1 MIDDVYVDICSQ
13 WDEMDFN
20 KNPYMFGEEKIDME
34 EYTKLV
40 KDTYDLITRYKE
52 QFKNG
57 QIESVDVF
65 SYSQLVTMVARYIP
79 DTAVIDES
87 ENHVFLAST
96 MIAEAL
102 VDYANDYGYW
112 VNENTKNMDWTN
124 KIQYKP
130 LVDELES
137 VIYDVNEADY
147 SKMIECANEYC
158 SMIFG

>member
-20 KNPYMFGEEKIDME
+20 KNPYMFGEEEINME

-65 SYSQLVTMVARYIP
+65 SYSQLVTMIARYIP

-87 ENHVFLAST
+87 ENHVFLRA
-96 MIAEAL
+96 
-102 VDYANDYGYW
+102 
-112 VNENTKNMDWTN
+112 
-124 KIQYKP
+124 Q
-130 LVDELES
+130 
-137 VIYDVNEADY
+137 
-147 SKMIECANEYC
+147 
-158 SMIFG
+158 